1 MLISFIVF
9 ARNAGIDF
17 FATLD
22 TIQVALS
29 KVSLR
34 REDYEIICVDDGSTF
49 PPTSNEIFSSH
60 FVNKLIRITPGL
72 GISGAI
78 YEGALEATGE
88 YVIAV
93 PGSNM
98 FAPSGIQKLLST
110 FLDGHQK
117 GHEIFLGFRENS
129 NTARPV
135 VKLYSSKLLLFAF
148 KFVTGHFEIRDI
160 HGLNIFKRDDMLR
173 FLPRNGKH
181 GGQLQLLASCLKEN
195 TTYLQVPVLLLPGH
209 KSRISATW
217 RNSFPSLPALFTAFK
232 GILKII
238 YSFRS
243 RKSKCII
250 RVFATP
256 PSNG

>member
-9 ARNAGIDF
+9 ARNVGIDF

-22 TIQVALS
+22 TIQVSLS
-29 KVSLR
+29 KINLR
-34 REDYEIICVDDGSTF
+34 REDYEIICVDDGSIC

-60 FVNKLIRITPGL
+60 FVNKHISITPGL

-78 YEGALEATGE
+78 YEGALQATGK
-88 YVIAV
+88 YVIPV

-98 FAPSGIQKLLST
+98 FAPSGIQKLLLT

-117 GHEIFLGFRENS
+117 GYEIFLGFRENS

-135 VKLYSSKLLLFAF
+135 VKFYSSKLLLFTF
-148 KFVTGHFEIRDI
+148 KFVTGLFEIKDV
-160 HGLNIFKRDDMLR
+160 HGLNIFKRDNVLR

-181 GGQLQLLASCLKEN
+181 GGQLQLLASCLKDN
-195 TTYLQVPVLLLPGH
+195 MSYLQVPVLLLPGH

-217 RNSFPSLPALFTAFK
+217 RDSFPSLSALFTAFK
-232 GILKII
+232 GILKIV

-243 RKSKCII
+243 RKSNCII
-250 RVFATP
+250 RVLTTP
-256 PSNG
+256 PSN

>member
-22 TIQVALS
+22 TIQVSLS
-29 KVSLR
+29 KVNLR
-34 REDYEIICVDDGSTF
+34 REDYEIICVDDGSVF
-49 PPTSNEIFSSH
+49 PPTSDEIFSSH
-60 FVNKLIRITPGL
+60 FVNKHISITPGL

-78 YEGALEATGE
+78 FEGALEATGK
-88 YVIAV
+88 YVIPV

-117 GHEIFLGFRENS
+117 GYEAFLGFRENS

-135 VKLYSSKLLLFAF
+135 VKFYSSKLLLFTF
-148 KFVTGHFEIRDI
+148 KFVTGFFEIRDI
-160 HGLNIFKRDDMLR
+160 HGLNIFKRDNVLR

-181 GGQLQLLASCLKEN
+181 GGQLQLLASCLKDN
-195 TTYLQVPVLLLPGH
+195 MAYLQVPVLLLPGH

-232 GILKII
+232 GILKIVYI
-238 YSFRS
+238 FRS

-250 RVFATP
+250 RVLTTP
-256 PSNG
+256 PSNA

>member
-1 MLISFIVF
+1 LLISFIVF

-135 VKLYSSKLLLFAF
+135 V
-148 KFVTGHFEIRDI
+148 TGHFEIRDI